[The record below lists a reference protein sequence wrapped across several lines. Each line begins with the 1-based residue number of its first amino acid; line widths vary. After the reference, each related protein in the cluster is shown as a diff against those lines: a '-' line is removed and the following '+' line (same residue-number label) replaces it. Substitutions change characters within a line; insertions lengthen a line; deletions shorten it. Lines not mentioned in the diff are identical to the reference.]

1 MDVKERAEEEAEKE
15 AQPTSTPFCAKTF
28 QILASPPEIQDT
40 CENSVEYL

>member
-28 QILASPPEIQDT
+28 PTTLASPPEIQDT
-40 CENSVEYL
+40 CENSVES